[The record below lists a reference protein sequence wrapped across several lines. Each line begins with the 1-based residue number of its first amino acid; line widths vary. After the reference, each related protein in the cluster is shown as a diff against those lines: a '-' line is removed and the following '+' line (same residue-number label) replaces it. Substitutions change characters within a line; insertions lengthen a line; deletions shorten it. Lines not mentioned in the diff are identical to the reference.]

1 MPDIS
6 YIPPV
11 LCLRVNTLLCQRK
24 HTEAAVLC
32 RVPARSLIW
41 AVTRAQGCDVSVTC
55 NVTCNITCNV
65 TCNAWITFI
74 ATVTMMDVLYTP
86 KVTFVIL
93 LILIFAIFGYFLKI

>member
-1 MPDIS
+1 MPKKTPKLQCS
-6 YIPPV
+6 VVSCPGP
-11 LCLRVNTLLCQRK
+11 
-24 HTEAAVLC
+24 
-32 RVPARSLIW
+32 LINLGCD
-41 AVTRAQGCDVSVTC
+41 TSQGCDVSVTC

-93 LILIFAIFGYFLKI
+93 LILIFAIFRYFLKI